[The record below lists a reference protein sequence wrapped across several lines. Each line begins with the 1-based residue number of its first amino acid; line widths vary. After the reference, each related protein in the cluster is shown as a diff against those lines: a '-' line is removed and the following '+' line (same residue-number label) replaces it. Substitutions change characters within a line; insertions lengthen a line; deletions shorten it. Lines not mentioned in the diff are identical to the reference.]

1 MVMGQNSGQNTAQN
15 PGRGL
20 AQGLKRTNTIRME
33 GALDSALIIDDHPLF
48 CDALSM
54 TLRATIGIANVETRG
69 TLEEGLA
76 FLTDTGPTDVILLD
90 LNLPDVNGLDG
101 LVRLIKACP
110 ETPVVIVSSVS
121 EPRVVRSAI
130 RIGAAGFLPKHSPRD
145 TFQKAFDQIQ
155 RGEVY
160 VPEDAMNDGDPN
172 APLSAREDALVRI
185 SHLTRQQAR
194 ILQLICEGQMNK
206 QIAYELSI
214 AETTVKAHVT
224 AIMRKLGVQSR
235 TQAVLIAQE
244 ANFNTLLPDA

>member
-1 MVMGQNSGQNTAQN
+1 MNDKPS
-15 PGRGL
+15 
-20 AQGLKRTNTIRME
+20 IRVE
-33 GALDSALIIDDHPLF
+33 GALQNALIIDDHPLF

-54 TLRATIGIANVETRG
+54 TLKAGLGIERVQTAG
-69 TLEEGLA
+69 ALEEALSVLDGGLE
-76 FLTDTGPTDVILLD
+76 PDVILLD

-101 LVRLIKACP
+101 LVRLIKLCP
-110 ETPVVIVSSVS
+110 RTPVVIVSSMA

-130 RIGAAGFLPKHSPRD
+130 RVGAAGFVPKHSPRD
-145 TFQKAFDQIQ
+145 VFRKAFEHIAN
-155 RGEVY
+155 GEIY
-160 VPEDAMNDGDPN
+160 APEGAFSESDANM
-172 APLSAREDALVRI
+172 PLSSGEEALIRL
-185 SHLTRQQAR
+185 SHLTKQQAR

-244 ANFNTLLPDA
+244 ANFNSLLPDT